1 MQTVVQFTLEVWK
14 HEIIKSAYGY
24 LPMEQHVAQT
34 GCSISQV
41 GLHPLIKRASI
52 IGREDVHCVWVIMSC
67 DFPWYRGNLSAF
79 RWNCSDASQC
89 TQRENEVRWVQR
101 TQLLCLLWMPSIPLP
116 TCACHARLAICKFSG
131 RKYFFMANSA
141 LGKRD
146 LNGNCIFHRY
156 ILQTLCS
163 FYFVIE
169 VIHFVIIHLSI
180 QVGISLN
187 QLTVSAFYLN

>member
-1 MQTVVQFTLEVWK
+1 MQTIVQYTIEVWK

-41 GLHPLIKRASI
+41 GLHPLIKRGSI
-52 IGREDVHCVWVIMSC
+52 IGREDAHCVWVIMSC

-79 RWNCSDASQC
+79 RWNCSDASVHTERKWGPLGSVHTITLSAMDAVHSTAYLCMLC
-89 TQRENEVRWVQR
+89 TIGHSQVFWPQI
-101 TQLLCLLWMPSIPLP
+101 L
-116 TCACHARLAICKFSG
+116 
-131 RKYFFMANSA
+131 FMANSA

-146 LNGNCIFHRY
+146 LNGNSIFRGY
-156 ILQTLCS
+156 IWQMLCS
-163 FYFVIE
+163 FYFVKE
-169 VIHFVIIHLSI
+169 VIHFVFIHLSI